1 MQDLAG
7 LDWTSPVSQASTKPI
22 TISSSNYYS
31 TLRPTPP
38 ISGRSTPL
46 ASGAT
51 AALSKSGVSSPIP
64 SKSSTPANESFANLV
79 SFNAVQSKNL
89 TLQER
94 QKELEEQRE
103 KHNVDR
109 RRQLGSQLGSRD
121 VEYLNQLGSGRATPD
136 TITSPPSYTGTD
148 EYGGQKLST
157 AINKPFAVIGTT
169 NPSLPSRKLSKSE
182 DDLLAAFS
190 ANAPVDKS
198 SNFPVPVRSRDDSTA
213 RPEPSRPTPTRQ
225 QGADIDND
233 PFGLGEMGPVK
244 AAQPPQSQPEI
255 EDDDVLGL
263 LGRPVSDFS
272 TPQAHSYIITSPI
285 TSNLVDKAIAELID
299 MGFPADRSKTA
310 LETTGSGVDVQSAV
324 GWLLNEAHR
333 ESKQQ
338 PRIQPPERR
347 NSGESMNR
355 QSCRRASPT
364 NGSDENAPIPTWMRQ
379 QSRSN
384 STQRRQDNRSPAN
397 LDKDSAKYATE
408 LGNNIFKTANSLWKT
423 GTKKINQAV
432 SEFNSSEGDLNQ
444 PKWMREAH
452 ILRQSRTESPPLHPN
467 NGPEDKSLDSQPK
480 RAVEQSSAQS
490 NITDEAMMLESGDA
504 NSRSR
509 QRAQKPA
516 HAPIASSDAGYRP
529 SESQPYVPQRRVML
543 TEPVQHHP
551 IHQPKEQPRS
561 KVSRMAVEEQSSQA
575 YQSPARRKKPT
586 PKPPSPEP
594 NLLHNIFGLP
604 NSSQKSTLVP
614 QARTSLPTTLHSR
627 PSPSIREV
635 PPISSIA
642 LQSSTSHRNAGTAA
656 FKLGNYA
663 EANASYTSSL
673 SSVPPEHPLVILLLT
688 NRALTHLKTGDPKSC
703 IADADKALMVIGSS
717 KGQGESVEVGHG
729 EGNKDMS
736 SFWGKAMTRKAEA
749 LEQLERWNDA
759 AKVWRECVEA
769 GVGGSTSVQGR
780 NRCERAMDHGPAK
793 NMNVVKKPS
802 VAARKVQPKPVSAL
816 DDLSGR
822 SAVNALQ
829 SGEAVN
835 RLRAANTKAEQV
847 DDEKFALADRVDGRL
862 SNWQKGKEGNLRA
875 LLGSLDT
882 VLWEGSGWKK
892 VGMSELILPGKVKVA
907 YMKGISKVHPDKV
920 CYL

>member
-1 MQDLAG
+1 MEDLAG
-7 LDWTSPVSQASTKPI
+7 LDWTPQVSQASTKPL
-22 TISSSNYYS
+22 TISSSSHYS

-51 AALSKSGVSSPIP
+51 AALSRHGVSSPVP

-103 KHNVDR
+103 KHSGDC

-121 VEYLNQLGSGRATPD
+121 VEFLNQLGSRRATPD
-136 TITSPPSYTGTD
+136 RITSPPSYTGTD

-157 AINKPFAVIGTT
+157 AINKPFAALGTT
-169 NPSLPSRKLSKSE
+169 IPSLPSRKLSESE

-198 SNFPVPVRSRDDSTA
+198 SSFPVPVRSRDDSTV
-213 RPEPSRPTPTRQ
+213 RPEVSRPTSTGQ
-225 QGADIDND
+225 QEADINND

-244 AAQPPQSQPEI
+244 AAQPPQSRSEI
-255 EDDDVLGL
+255 DDDVLGL
-263 LGRPVSDFS
+263 LGRPLSDFS
-272 TPQAHSYIITSPI
+272 TLQAHSFTSPV
-285 TSNLVDKAIAELID
+285 TSNLVDKAIAELVD
-299 MGFPADRSKTA
+299 MGFSADRSKAA
-310 LETTGSGVDVQSAV
+310 LETTDSGVDVQSAV
-324 GWLLNEAHR
+324 SWLLNEAHR

-347 NSGESMNR
+347 NSGESTNR
-355 QSCRRASPT
+355 QSRRRVSPT
-364 NGSDENAPIPTWMRQ
+364 NGPDENGPIPTWMRQ

-384 STQRRQDNRSPAN
+384 STQRRQDSRSPAN
-397 LDKDSAKYATE
+397 LDKDPAKYATE

-432 SEFNSSEGDLNQ
+432 SEFNGSEGDLNQ
-444 PKWMREAH
+444 PKWMRETQ
-452 ILRQSRTESPPLHPN
+452 ILRQPRTESPPLHPT
-467 NGPEDKSLDSQPK
+467 NGPEGRSLDSQSK

-504 NSRSR
+504 NLRSR
-509 QRAQKPA
+509 QRSRKPA
-516 HAPIASSDAGYRP
+516 NAPTAGSDADYRP
-529 SESQPYVPQRRVML
+529 SESQPYITQQKVML
-543 TEPVQHHP
+543 TEPVQHHH
-551 IHQPKEQPRS
+551 IHHYKEQPRS
-561 KVSRMAVEEQSSQA
+561 KVSRIAVEEQSSQA
-575 YQSPARRKKPT
+575 YQSPSRRKKPA

-594 NLLHNIFGLP
+594 NLLHNNFGPP
-604 NSSQKSTLVP
+604 NSSQKGTLVP
-614 QARTSLPTTLHSR
+614 QARTSLPITLHSH
-627 PSPSIREV
+627 PLPPIRKV

-642 LQSSTSHRNAGTAA
+642 LQSSTSYRKAGTTA

-663 EANASYTSSL
+663 EANASYTLSL

-688 NRALTHLKTGDPKSC
+688 NRALTYLKIGDPKSC

-717 KGQGESVEVGHG
+717 KGQGESIEVGQG
-729 EGNKDMS
+729 EGKKDI
-736 SFWGKAMTRKAEA
+736 FPLWGKAMIRKAEA
-749 LEQLERWNDA
+749 LEQLERWTDA
-759 AKVWRECVEA
+759 AKVWRECVEV

-780 NRCERAMDHGPAK
+780 NRCERAMDHG
-793 NMNVVKKPS
+793 VVKNIS
-802 VAARKVQPKPVSAL
+802 VVKNPAPAARKAQPKPISAL

-822 SAVNALQ
+822 SAASVLQ

-835 RLRAANTKAEQV
+835 RLRAANAKAEQV

-892 VGMSELILPGKVKVA
+892 VGMSELILPGKVKVV

-920 CYL
+920 CHI